1 MINSRIR
8 IALAAGCV
16 SLFVLA
22 SAVCAQTF
30 GTGAFPNTGSIEKQ
44 LRRGVSTKTDVQR
57 LLGVPNGTGR
67 GDMARPAVVN
77 VPALGE
83 GPREIWY
90 YDDIEI
96 TDMKSGEGATI
107 LNLRQ
112 QILLVFFKADI
123 FDGYL
128 WTTNV
133 LTPTAE

>member
-16 SLFVLA
+16 SLLVLA
-22 SAVCAQTF
+22 SAASAQTF
-30 GTGAFPNTGSIEKQ
+30 GTGTFPNTGSIEEQ
-44 LRRGVSTKTDVQR
+44 LRRGVSTKAEVQR
-57 LLGVPNGTGR
+57 LLGVPNGTGG
-67 GDMARPAVVN
+67 GDMARPAAVA

-96 TDMKSGEGATI
+96 TDMRSGEGATTF
-107 LNLRQ
+107 NLRQ
-112 QILLVFFKADI
+112 QILLVFFKGDI

-133 LTPTAE
+133 LTPTAK